1 MEYCL
6 LWINNGIKTKDWLR
20 RGDIRREFKKRD
32 KGMKGHVDKSMG
44 IVTHTT
50 EVLTRIKPT
59 EPIRFFFKIYSIIMN
74 QQSEN

>member
-1 MEYCL
+1 
-6 LWINNGIKTKDWLR
+6 
-20 RGDIRREFKKRD
+20 
-32 KGMKGHVDKSMG
+32 MKGHVDKSMG

-59 EPIRFFFKIYSIIMN
+59 EPIRFFFKIYLIIMN